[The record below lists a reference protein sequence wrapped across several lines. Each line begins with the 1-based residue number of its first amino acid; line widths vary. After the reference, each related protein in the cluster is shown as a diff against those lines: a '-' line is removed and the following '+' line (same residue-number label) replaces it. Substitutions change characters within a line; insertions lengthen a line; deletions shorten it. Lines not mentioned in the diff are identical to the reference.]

1 MIRLD
6 TYEDHLRMIDALALA
21 DGAMPTAYLR
31 PMAAHWVY
39 DRGMGCVS
47 RLVDQRF
54 ESLVDEM
61 VWKVQDYATSP
72 VLTAAQTAR
81 MLGLKEVQCVDSPR
95 SGMVQA

>member
-1 MIRLD
+1 MIHLD

-61 VWKVQDYATSP
+61 VGRVQGYAAFP
-72 VLTAAQTAR
+72 GLTAAQTAR
-81 MLGLKEVQCVDSPR
+81 MLGLKEVQCADSPR